1 MIPEVY
7 STGVNWETISK
18 MSTFLHLE
26 SRIFDLRGGGSFDS
40 VAMDVFRFQY
50 DNNNVYRKFCD
61 ALGRTPGI
69 VTVIE
74 DIPFLPIELFKSHRI
89 VSFPGSEKY
98 VFTSSGTTGSIP
110 SRHFVGDLVIYEH
123 SFMEGFRMF
132 YGEPADYCI
141 LALLPAYL
149 ERQGSSLVYMANVL
163 IEASGHPDGGFYLD
177 ELEVLSETLKR
188 LMAKG
193 QQVLLLGVSFALL
206 EFAERFP
213 MALQNTIIMETGGMK
228 GRRREMVRAELHQ
241 ILCSA
246 FQQEV
251 IHSEYGMTE
260 LFSQAYSRGDGLFAA
275 PPWMR
280 LLIRDSNDPLDV
292 IGEGRTGGIN
302 IIDLANLY
310 SCSFI
315 ATQDLGKLH
324 PGGFFEV
331 LGRFDHSDVRGC
343 NLMVEG

>member
-1 MIPEVY
+1 MNTL
-7 STGVNWETISK
+7 S
-18 MSTFLHLE
+18 HLE
-26 SRIFDLRGGGSFDS
+26 SRIFNLKNDASIDS
-40 VAMDVFRFQY
+40 LALDVFRFQY
-50 DNNNVYRKFCD
+50 DNNMVYRHFCD
-61 ALGRTPGI
+61 ALGLTADL
-69 VTVIE
+69 VNALE
-74 DIPFLPIELFKSHRI
+74 DIPFLPIELFKSHRV
-89 VSFPGSEKY
+89 VSFRGREKQ
-98 VFTSSGTTGSIP
+98 VFTSSGTTGSTS
-110 SRHFVGDLVIYEH
+110 SRHMVYDLAVYER
-123 SFMEGFRMF
+123 SFLESFRMF
-132 YGEPADYCI
+132 YGEPSDYCI

-149 ERQGSSLVYMANVL
+149 ERRGSSLVHMASRL
-163 IEASGHPDGGFYLD
+163 IEVGGHPNSGFYLD
-177 ELEVLSETLKR
+177 ELEVLSEALHR

-193 QQVLLLGVSFALL
+193 QKVLLLGVSFALL

-213 MALQNTIIMETGGMK
+213 MPLQNTIIMETGGMK

-241 ILCSA
+241 ILCRA
-246 FQQEV
+246 FQQKV

-280 LLIRDSNDPLDV
+280 LLIRDSNDPLDI

-302 IIDLANLY
+302 IIDLANLH

>member
-1 MIPEVY
+1 
-7 STGVNWETISK
+7 
-18 MSTFLHLE
+18 MSTFSHLE
-26 SRIFDLRGGGSFDS
+26 SRIFDLTQGDSFES
-40 VAMDVFRFQY
+40 VAVDVFHFQY
-50 DNNNVYRKFCD
+50 NNNNVYRRFCD
-61 ALGRTPGI
+61 ALGRIPGR
-69 VTVIE
+69 VNVIE
-74 DIPFLPIELFKSHRI
+74 DILFLPIELFKSHRI
-89 VSFPGSEKY
+89 VSFPGSEKH
-98 VFTSSGTTGSIP
+98 VFTSSGTTGSTP
-110 SRHFVGDLVIYEH
+110 SRHFVHDPAIYER

-132 YGEPADYCI
+132 YGEPTQYCI
-141 LALLPAYL
+141 IALLPAYL
-149 ERQGSSLVYMANVL
+149 ERQGSSLVYMANAL

-177 ELEVLSETLKR
+177 ELEALSETLKR

-193 QQVLLLGVSFALL
+193 QKVLLLGVSFALL
-206 EFAERFP
+206 ELAERFP

-228 GRRREMVRAELHQ
+228 GRRRELVCAELHQ
-241 ILCSA
+241 VLCRA

-260 LFSQAYSRGDGLFAA
+260 LFSQAYSKGSGLFAS

-280 LLIRDSNDPLDV
+280 VLIRDSNDPLDI
-292 IGEGRTGGIN
+292 IGERRTGGIN
-302 IIDLANLY
+302 IIDLANIH

-324 PGGFFEV
+324 PGGKFEV

>member
-1 MIPEVY
+1 MNTLSQLEAR
-7 STGVNWETISK
+7 
-18 MSTFLHLE
+18 TFNLKNGESIDSLVLE
-26 SRIFDLRGGGSFDS
+26 
-40 VAMDVFRFQY
+40 VFRFQY
-50 DNNNVYRKFCD
+50 NNNTVYRHFCD
-61 ALGRTPGI
+61 ALGLTPG
-69 VTVIE
+69 VVNVFE
-74 DIPFLPIELFKSHRI
+74 NIPFLPIAFFKSHRV
-89 VSFPGSEKY
+89 VSFQGDEKH

-110 SRHFVGDLVIYEH
+110 SRHFVRDLAIYEH
-123 SFMEGFRMF
+123 SFKEAFRMF
-132 YGEPADYCI
+132 YGEPSEYCI

-149 ERQGSSLVYMANVL
+149 ERQGSSLVYMARGL
-163 IEASGHPDGGFYLD
+163 IEASDHPDSGFYLD
-177 ELEVLSETLKR
+177 ELDMLSETLR
-188 LMAKG
+188 QLMAKR
-193 QQVLLLGVSFALL
+193 QKVLLLGVSFALL

-213 MALQNTIIMETGGMK
+213 MPLQNTIIMETGGMK

-241 ILCSA
+241 VLCRA

-260 LFSQAYSRGDGLFAA
+260 LFSQAYSKGNGLFAS
-275 PPWMR
+275 PPWMH
-280 LLIRDSNDPLDV
+280 LLIRDSNDPLD
-292 IGEGRTGGIN
+292 IIEEGRTGGIN

>member
-1 MIPEVY
+1 M
-7 STGVNWETISK
+7 N
-18 MSTFLHLE
+18 TFSHLG
-26 SRIFDLRGGGSFDS
+26 SRIFELNNDDS
-40 VAMDVFRFQY
+40 IDSLAMDVFHFQY
-50 DNNNVYRKFCD
+50 NNNNVYRMFCD
-61 ALGRTPGI
+61 ALCRTPSG
-69 VTVIE
+69 VNVIE

-89 VSFPGSEKY
+89 VSFPGSEKH

-110 SRHFVGDLVIYEH
+110 SRHFVYDLAVYER
-123 SFMEGFRMF
+123 SFMESFRMF
-132 YGEPADYCI
+132 YGEPLEYCM

-149 ERQGSSLVYMANVL
+149 ERKGSSLVYMASKL
-163 IEASGHPDGGFYLD
+163 IDASGHPDSGFYLD
-177 ELEVLSETLKR
+177 ELDLLSETLKR

-193 QQVLLLGVSFALL
+193 QKVLLLGVSFALL

-213 MALQNTIIMETGGMK
+213 MPLHNTIIMETGGMK

-241 ILCSA
+241 VLCSA

-260 LFSQAYSRGDGLFAA
+260 LFSQAYSKGVGLFAG

-280 LLIRDSNDPLDV
+280 MLIRDSNDPLDFA
-292 IGEGRTGGIN
+292 GKGRMGGIN
-302 IIDLANLY
+302 VIDLANLY

-324 PGGFFEV
+324 ARGLFEV

-343 NLMVEG
+343 NLIVEG